1 MEKNKETHE
10 EILERALSRDY
21 IREEDRQK
29 LRTITPQKRR
39 VLSNNDVLGIRG
51 QFLVIVLGM
60 FVVFV
65 ICYLMD
71 LYHKEIEAWWDMV
84 LVYLRTWKET
94 TSE

>member
-1 MEKNKETHE
+1 MEKNKAATEE

-39 VLSNNDVLGIRG
+39 ISPSNDILGIKG

-60 FVVFV
+60 FIVFV

-71 LYHKEIEAWWDMV
+71 LYHQEIETWW
-84 LVYLRTWKET
+84 
-94 TSE
+94 SEARPWLKFWQREK